1 MPTDW
6 RDELKRQLPLLGHRN
21 WLCIVDAAF
30 PWSIAPGIEMLESRE
45 EIGEVLAFG
54 LQAVGDAPHLRPITH
69 LARELDF
76 VPHARSLR
84 QELLNAIEGLET
96 RRTLHSDIL
105 ATLDR
110 VGREYRI
117 LMLKTTCVI
126 PYTSVFFELEC
137 GYWPAEA
144 EAEMREAMV

>member
-6 RDELKRQLPLLGHRN
+6 RDELNRQLPMLGHRN

-30 PWSIAPGIEMLESRE
+30 PWSIAPGIEMLDTCE
-45 EIGEVLAFG
+45 EIGGVLAHV
-54 LQAVGDAPHLRPITH
+54 LTRVDEAPHLRPIAH
-69 LARELDF
+69 VARELDF
-76 VPHARSLR
+76 VPQAQALK
-84 QELLNAIEGLET
+84 QELLTAIDGLET

-117 LMLKTTCVI
+117 LMLKTTCTV
-126 PYTSVFFELEC
+126 PYTSVFLELEC

-144 EAEMREAMV
+144 EAEMREAMA

>member
-30 PWSIAPGIEMLESRE
+30 PWSIAPGIEMLDTR
-45 EIGEVLAFG
+45 GELGPVLAHG
-54 LQAVGDAPHLRPITH
+54 LQSVGEAPHLRPIVH
-69 LARELDF
+69 VARELDF
-76 VPHARSLR
+76 VAHAQALR
-84 QELLNAIEGLET
+84 QEILTAIDGLET
-96 RRTLHSDIL
+96 RRTLHSEVL

-126 PYTSVFFELEC
+126 PYTSVFLELEC
-137 GYWPAEA
+137 GYWPPEA
-144 EAEMREAMV
+144 EAEMREAMA